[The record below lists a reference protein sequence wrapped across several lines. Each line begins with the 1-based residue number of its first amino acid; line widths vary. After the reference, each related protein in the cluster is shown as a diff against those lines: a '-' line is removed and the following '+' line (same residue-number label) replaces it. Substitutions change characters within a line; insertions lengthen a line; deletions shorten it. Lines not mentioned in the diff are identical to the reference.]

1 MNQLEAT
8 KITKRKKLLVDV
20 IAGARPNLMKVF
32 PLITALDQ
40 EDWVKVR
47 FINTGQHSSELMFRN
62 IVKSL
67 LLREPDKE
75 FENVHGSQLQQLTR
89 IINQYEDLLMKELSD
104 ACVVVGDVTSS
115 LACAISAAKMNVPVY
130 HVEAGLRSFDKTM
143 PEEIN
148 RLLIDTLSSV
158 MYTPSMDATKNLLN
172 SGISDDSIVFVGNI
186 MIDAFEK
193 QKEIINK
200 RNICNEL
207 NLQPGNYIVCTFH
220 RPANVD
226 NPDALKSIINQ
237 ITELSEIAPIVF
249 PLHPRTKANILNFGE
264 ATLVTGKNIRIIEP
278 LDYIDFMSLVIDSA
292 LVVTDSGGIQEE
304 TTYLGI
310 NCLTVRP
317 NTERPITVTEGTN
330 RLIEISEILDSSR
343 TVLKR
348 SKTDKKNLAY
358 WDGQA
363 ASRIVS
369 DMKKRLMGSD

>member
-1 MNQLEAT
+1 
-8 KITKRKKLLVDV
+8 
-20 IAGARPNLMKVF
+20 MKVF

-89 IINQYEDLLMKELSD
+89 IINQYEDLLIKELSD

-200 RNICNEL
+200 RNICKEL

-249 PLHPRTKANILNFGE
+249 PLHPRTKANILNFSE
-264 ATLVTGKNIRIIEP
+264 ATLVAGKNIKTIEP